1 MEPSPRDEG
10 YDVHMNNNEFSLE
23 EKNESDEFTRFETLP
38 SFQSKNYDS
47 M

>member
-10 YDVHMNNNEFSLE
+10 YDVCVKKNEFSME
-23 EKNESDEFTRFETLP
+23 EKNESDKFIRFETLL
-38 SFQSKNYDS
+38 SFQSENDDL

>member
-10 YDVHMNNNEFSLE
+10 YDVRMNKNEFALD
-23 EKNESDEFTRFETLP
+23 EKNESEKFTRFETLP
-38 SFQSKNYDS
+38 SFQSKNDDL